1 MQPRSHAAKPLHTS
15 PPSPTLLASTQA
27 GEVYVL
33 SREAYQLTLMDEDQ
47 GGGDGSSPNSSFNNK
62 NKGEGDVDA
71 ASFSRL
77 KELQSTSLWVY
88 DLLPSAA
95 RRDLSK
101 IQLDISVGPKVQL
114 LQKGRIAGVLLVILS
129 GEVQF
134 TGDQKKKTR
143 DGGMWRESAYGELCS
158 DTLLKAGDVVALG
171 RPGDEAMLALF
182 HSSSENASGKLRCL
196 GGTYHATTLLT
207 KSAVRYLAIPMT
219 ELVHLIGPHSSIIA
233 STDGR
238 RALLMNSPWSKGL
251 SKKEI
256 DALAFA
262 CKPGVYSSGDV
273 LVSQGEKP
281 KHLHLIISGE
291 VKVSRK
297 SGEEGGMLS
306 PSTAKSSV
314 VCHALA
320 GDVIGEKEFV
330 TSEASTTTAVAHG
343 EHTFC
348 LFLDASDFVNLA
360 PSHRLNTTMKSVKS
374 SALTWPL
381 WQQAD
386 HPFTKLNDLKVKAVV
401 GAGAFAQVALVR
413 HGPTSGVYALKKMNR
428 GHLEAEKVVHQVMNE
443 RFVLGDFYHPCIA
456 KLHATFKSQRS
467 LMMLLEPCMGGELFT
482 RMRIL
487 RRLDEPAACF
497 YSACV
502 VSAFEYLQQR
512 SVLYRDLKPENVMIH
527 ADGYIRVVDF
537 GFAKRVFTRTY
548 TVCGTPEYLAPEL
561 LMMKGHGYGVDWW
574 ALGVLLYEM
583 VVGVAP
589 FCFHP
594 ETKKPDADLPPPE
607 LYKNILN
614 PKYELP
620 FPSRLTPQICEMIEQ
635 LLAWDPLTRL
645 GCLTDG
651 AEGVKRLAF
660 FKSIDWQKLCTLR
673 REALSSTRA
682 PALSLSL
689 TRLCSPLPL
698 SLYRQP
704 SDTRT
709 LHAGAQG
716 RRRPHKLRGVE
727 PE

>member
-1 MQPRSHAAKPLHTS
+1 
-15 PPSPTLLASTQA
+15 
-27 GEVYVL
+27 
-33 SREAYQLTLMDEDQ
+33 
-47 GGGDGSSPNSSFNNK
+47 
-62 NKGEGDVDA
+62 
-71 ASFSRL
+71 
-77 KELQSTSLWVY
+77 
-88 DLLPSAA
+88 
-95 RRDLSK
+95 
-101 IQLDISVGPKVQL
+101 
-114 LQKGRIAGVLLVILS
+114 
-129 GEVQF
+129 
-134 TGDQKKKTR
+134 
-143 DGGMWRESAYGELCS
+143 
-158 DTLLKAGDVVALG
+158 
-171 RPGDEAMLALF
+171 
-182 HSSSENASGKLRCL
+182 
-196 GGTYHATTLLT
+196 
-207 KSAVRYLAIPMT
+207 
-219 ELVHLIGPHSSIIA
+219 
-233 STDGR
+233 
-238 RALLMNSPWSKGL
+238 
-251 SKKEI
+251 
-256 DALAFA
+256 
-262 CKPGVYSSGDV
+262 
-273 LVSQGEKP
+273 
-281 KHLHLIISGE
+281 
-291 VKVSRK
+291 
-297 SGEEGGMLS
+297 MLS

-467 LMMLLEPCMGGELFT
+467 LMMLFEPCMGGELFT

-502 VSAFEYLQQR
+502 VSAFEYLQQQKR
-512 SVLYRDLKPENVMIH
+512 PLQGLEARERDDPCRRLHSCRRLRLREE
-527 ADGYIRVVDF
+527 
-537 GFAKRVFTRTY
+537 RVFTRTY

-620 FPSRLTPQICEMIEQ
+620 F
-635 LLAWDPLTRL
+635 
-645 GCLTDG
+645 
-651 AEGVKRLAF
+651 
-660 FKSIDWQKLCTLR
+660 R
-673 REALSSTRA
+673 R
-682 PALSLSL
+682 
-689 TRLCSPLPL
+689 
-698 SLYRQP
+698 
-704 SDTRT
+704 
-709 LHAGAQG
+709 
-716 RRRPHKLRGVE
+716 V
-727 PE
+727 